1 MSTLRDWRPIVAR
14 RLASL
19 RLPPVR
25 HLEIVE
31 EVAAYLQDRYDEF
44 VTNGHS
50 AAEAHRLTLAH
61 LDTAAF
67 ARELARVEPRPV
79 PIPSPLG
86 TPRSTFMATL
96 WQDLAYAVR
105 SMSKAPVFTA
115 VVLATLA
122 LGIGANA
129 AIFSVADAVMLRPY
143 GYPDLDR
150 IIALNERTRAGQNMS
165 VAWPTFQDW
174 RAQNQVFESL
184 GIYRST
190 VTNLTGAELPE
201 RLIAALAS
209 SDVFRT
215 MGIQPVAGRTL
226 GPEDDKPGAARVAV
240 ISERLWR
247 RRFNGDASMLGQPI
261 VLNNEPHT
269 VVGIMPATMRFPSRL
284 TDVWLPLGP
293 AIPTFPPS
301 RGAHPGLY
309 VIGKLK
315 PGETLSSAEAALDTI
330 ARRLE
335 QQYPDTNKDVAVAMT
350 AYYEQ
355 IVQNIRP
362 TLLVLLGAVGF
373 VLLIACANL
382 ANLMLARSER
392 QQRDIAVRRALGADR
407 RRIVQQLLTESLV
420 LAVIGGLLGVALA
433 YGAVQLFVASRP
445 TTIPRIDLVSI
456 DGRVLGFA
464 ACLSIASGVLFGLL
478 PALRASSPDVV
489 SALKH
494 SGRGS
499 ALAPSMRFRSALVI
513 VQVALALVLLAG
525 AGLMIRSF
533 AKLAAIE
540 PGFDPGRVITMRLSL
555 PAAKYATVD
564 QWLAFH
570 EALVAAVAAIP
581 GVEAAALNS
590 ALPLEG
596 GASEAGVVVEG
607 RPLPPPGHPAAMC
620 MFQASSPEYHRA
632 MGIRLVKGRLFTVHD
647 TAASPD
653 VAIVDEHLVSRLFP
667 NEEPLGKR
675 IGFEFSGTRE
685 KPEIRWREIVGVVAH
700 VHHYGL
706 ASEPPFVQVYSPLA
720 QLPIYYRERR
730 PAMALIAR
738 TTLPTDTIA
747 ASIRRTVSGIDR
759 DIPVYGVQMMATY
772 LSQQTEQPRLSVTL
786 LTSLGGLA
794 LTLAVIGIYG
804 VVAYAVAQRTQEIG
818 VRVALGATRSHVLR
832 LIVGNA
838 TALVVGGVV
847 IGLGSALAMAS
858 VIKTM
863 LFQVSERDP
872 LTLTTIAMVLVIVGV
887 VAAVVPARRAT
898 RIDPIVA
905 LRES

>member
-1 MSTLRDWRPIVAR
+1 MPDWRATVAR
-14 RLASL
+14 RLKAL
-19 RLPPVR
+19 DLPPGR
-25 HLEIVE
+25 HLDIVD
-31 EVAAYLQDRYDEF
+31 EVSAYLQDRYDEF
-44 VTNGHS
+44 VASGQS
-50 AAEAHRLTLAH
+50 PAEAQRLTLAH
-61 LDTAAF
+61 LDTDAF
-67 ARELARVEPRPV
+67 ARELARIDLRPL
-79 PIPSPLG
+79 PALPPLG

-96 WQDLAYAVR
+96 WQDLVYAVR

-115 VVLATLA
+115 IVLATLA

-143 GYPDLDR
+143 AYPDLDR

-190 VTNLTGAELPE
+190 VTNLTGADVPE
-201 RLIAALAS
+201 RLIGALAS
-209 SDVFRT
+209 SDIFRT
-215 MGIQPVAGRTL
+215 MGIQPLAGRAL
-226 GPEDDKPGAARVAV
+226 GADDDKPGAARVAV

-247 RRFNGDASMLGQPI
+247 RRFNADASLLGHTI
-261 VLNNEPHT
+261 LLNNEPHT

-293 AIPTFPPS
+293 AIATFPPS

-315 PGETLSSAEAALDTI
+315 PGETLSSATTALDTI

-407 RRIVQQLLTESLV
+407 RRIVQQLLTESLL
-420 LAVIGGLLGVALA
+420 LAVVGGLLGVSLA
-433 YGAVQLFVASRP
+433 YWAVHLFVASGP
-445 TTIPRIDLVSI
+445 TTIPRIDLVAI

-464 ACLSIASGVLFGLL
+464 AFLSIVSGVLFGLL

-489 SALKH
+489 SALKQG
-494 SGRGS
+494 GRGS

-513 VQVALALVLLAG
+513 LQVALALILLAG

-540 PGFDPGRVITMRLSL
+540 PGFDPARVITMRLAL
-555 PAAKYATVD
+555 PPAKYATVD

-570 EALVAAVAAIP
+570 EALVSNVSGIP
-581 GVEAAALNS
+581 GVDAAGLNS

-596 GASEAGVVVEG
+596 GASEAGMVVEG
-607 RPLPPPGHPAAMC
+607 RPLPPPGKPSTMC
-620 MFQASSPEYHRA
+620 VFQTTSPDYLRA
-632 MGIRLVKGRLFTVHD
+632 MGIRLVKGRFFTAHD
-647 TAASPD
+647 NATSAA
-653 VAIVDEHLVSRLFP
+653 VAIVDENLVSRLFA

-675 IGFEFSGTRE
+675 VGFEFSGTRD

-700 VHHYGL
+700 VRHYGL
-706 ASEPPFVQVYSPLA
+706 ASEPPFVQVYTPLM

-730 PAMALIAR
+730 PAMALVAR
-738 TTLPTDTIA
+738 TTLPAEAVT
-747 ASIRRTVSGIDR
+747 ASIRRAVSSIDR
-759 DIPVYGVQMMATY
+759 DIPVYGVQMMGTY
-772 LSQQTEQPRLSVTL
+772 VSQQTETPRLSVTL
-786 LTSLGGLA
+786 LASLGGLA

-804 VVAYAVAQRTQEIG
+804 VVAYGVAQRTQEIG

-832 LIVGNA
+832 LVVGSA
-838 TALVVGGVV
+838 TALVVAGVV

-858 VIKTM
+858 VIRTM
-863 LFQVSERDP
+863 LFEVSERDP
-872 LTLTTIAMVLVIVGV
+872 LTLTTIAVLLVIVGI
-887 VAAVVPARRAT
+887 VAAIVPARRAT